1 MKLSQIAKKPQL
13 TTVTI
18 DDEDVVKE
26 FGEPLEF
33 YTWDRQP
40 MDVFLKL
47 SSVNP
52 DNQSEIIKVVTELVL
67 DEKGKKVLTD
77 ESVIPAWV
85 LILVMNR
92 IVDSLG
98 KLQKPE

>member
-1 MKLSQIAKKPQL
+1 VKLSQIAKKPQL
-13 TTVTI
+13 ELVVI

-33 YTWDRQP
+33 HTWDRQP

-52 DNQSEIIKVVTELVL
+52 ENQGEIIKVVSELVL
-67 DEKGKKVLTD
+67 DEKGNKVLTD

-98 KLQKPE
+98 KSAL

>member
-1 MKLSQIAKKPQL
+1 
-13 TTVTI
+13 
-18 DDEDVVKE
+18 
-26 FGEPLEF
+26 
-33 YTWDRQP
+33 

-47 SSVNP
+47 SSVNA
-52 DNQSEIIKVVTELVL
+52 DNQGDIIKVVSELVL
-67 DEKGKKVLTD
+67 DDKGKRVLSD
-77 ESVIPAWV
+77 ENVLPAWV

>member
-13 TTVTI
+13 TLI
-18 DDEDVVKE
+18 SLDDEEIVKE

-47 SSVNP
+47 STVDSN
-52 DNQSEIIKVVTELVL
+52 NQSAIISAVRDLVM
-67 DEKGKKVLTD
+67 DEKGNKILEGEDVLPTAVMLKVMSRVV
-77 ESVIPAWV
+77 EG
-85 LILVMNR
+85 
-92 IVDSLG
+92 LG
-98 KLQKPE
+98 K

>member
-13 TTVTI
+13 VTVVI

-33 YTWDRQP
+33 HTWDRQP

-52 DNQSEIIKVVTELVL
+52 ENQGEIIKVVSELVL
-67 DEKGKKVLTD
+67 DDKGKRVLD
-77 ESVIPAWV
+77 NDLVIPAWV

-98 KLQKPE
+98 KLQKPA